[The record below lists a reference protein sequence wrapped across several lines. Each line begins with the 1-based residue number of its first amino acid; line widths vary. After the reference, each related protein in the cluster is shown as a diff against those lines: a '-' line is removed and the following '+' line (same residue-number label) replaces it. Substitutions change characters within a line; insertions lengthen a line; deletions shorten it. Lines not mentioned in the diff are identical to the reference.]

1 MKPPPFVYHRVDG
14 LDEAVERLAELGP
27 DAKILAGGQSLLP
40 MLNFRLVRPSA
51 LVDITR
57 VSSLRGVTRTGDEL
71 RVAALT
77 RHDDLRR
84 APVGAGY
91 ELFAHTAPLIG
102 HEPIRSCG
110 TFGGSLAHADPAA
123 EWCTLLL
130 LLDGSVVV
138 RSVRGERV
146 VRGDD
151 LFHGF
156 FATDL
161 AEDELLVEAR
171 FPRPVP
177 AAAIEEEAR
186 RPGDFALVL
195 AGAAFD
201 WQGGCCRSPRLVV
214 GGVGETP
221 MRLVDAER
229 LVEGSLLDDDALEE
243 CAETARRSVD
253 PPTDAH
259 ATAAYRRRLVGALVA
274 AALRAARARV
284 DGRRD
289 RAPTPRT
296 G

>member
-123 EWCTLLL
+123 EWCMLAVALDATLE
-130 LLDGSVVV
+130 VV
-138 RSVRGERV
+138 RSSGTREVPVGEFLL
-146 VRGDD
+146 GYFTTA
-151 LFHGF
+151 L
-156 FATDL
+156 
-161 AEDELLVEAR
+161 EPDEVLGAVR
-171 FPRPVP
+171 FPAPCRR
-177 AAAIEEEAR
+177 AAIEEFAR
-186 RPGDFALVL
+186 RHGDFALVAVAVTL
-195 AGAAFD
+195 PDDGP
-201 WQGGCCRSPRLVV
+201 PRVV
-214 GGVGETP
+214 IGGVDAVP
-221 MRLVDAER
+221 VRARDAER
-229 LVEGSLLDDDALEE
+229 IVAESQADPECFADAGRAAAAEIEPGSDVHAG
-243 CAETARRSVD
+243 AE
-253 PPTDAH
+253 
-259 ATAAYRRRLVGALVA
+259 YRRELTAVLVHRAL
-274 AALRAARARV
+274 ARAV
-284 DGRRD
+284 GDG
-289 RAPTPRT
+289 